1 MDRIESR
8 FMSKEYLSIYL
19 SIMLW
24 VALIVYLV
32 LGYSKAINWITI
44 VFLFLSV
51 VIDYI
56 NVTCRGKGVSF
67 NRLIFR
73 SAITSV
79 VTISASSSWSF

>member
-1 MDRIESR
+1 MDRIKSTCL
-8 FMSKEYLSIYL
+8 SKESLSIYL

-24 VALIVYLV
+24 VAMIVYLV
-32 LGYSKAINWITI
+32 LEYSKAIYWITL

-67 NRLIFR
+67 NRLIIR

-79 VTISASSSWSF
+79 AMNSASSSSSF